1 MDNND
6 FNGLSMM
13 KKAYCRKCGTD
24 AEIHTITE
32 IYPEFGI
39 EKNQK

>member
-1 MDNND
+1 
-6 FNGLSMM
+6 M
-13 KKAYCRKCGTD
+13 KKASFRTCDTG